1 MQRCKSILNL
11 IVIER
16 GRLNCRWEEGQQ
28 GSMQTCMMK
37 WSDQIHEITKIV
49 PPAYT
54 STLL

>member
-16 GRLNCRWEEGQQ
+16 GRLNCRWGEGQQ